1 MVIQNVLY
9 PVTMQQE
16 KNSFQSSQTVQNQN
30 QDPAKKDQNN
40 GQDGVILS
48 ISADAVQLLQQE
60 QADTVSTVTELDG
73 DDNGKSQA
81 SQENADAAGNP
92 LDDMSKAMEIAR
104 RIMEGG
110 KVPSKDESF
119 LMEYNY
125 EMYAAAKN
133 MALLNQEEQKKYGS
147 VLDDQEDNS
156 GSGDNSVQ
164 DTDSTC
170 TSIDASQVVQKIG

>member
-16 KNSFQSSQTVQNQN
+16 KNSFQSSQKVQN
-30 QDPAKKDQNN
+30 QDPAKEEQNN

-48 ISADAVQLLQQE
+48 ISADAVQMMQQE
-60 QADTVSTVTELDG
+60 QAGTVSTVSELYS
-73 DDNGKSQA
+73 DDNEKSQA

-147 VLDDQEDNS
+147 VLDDQEDDS
-156 GSGDNSVQ
+156 GSEDKSVQ

>member
-16 KNSFQSSQTVQNQN
+16 KNSFQSSQKVQN
-30 QDPAKKDQNN
+30 QDPAKEEQNN

-48 ISADAVQLLQQE
+48 ISADAVQMMQQE
-60 QADTVSTVTELDG
+60 QAGTVSTVSELYS
-73 DDNGKSQA
+73 DDNGSSQA

-147 VLDDQEDNS
+147 VLDDQEDDS
-156 GSGDNSVQ
+156 GSEDKSVQ

>member
-16 KNSFQSSQTVQNQN
+16 KNSFQSSQKVQN
-30 QDPAKKDQNN
+30 QDPAKEEQNN

-48 ISADAVQLLQQE
+48 ISADAVQMMQQE
-60 QADTVSTVTELDG
+60 QAGTVSTVSELYS
-73 DDNGKSQA
+73 DDNEKSQA
-81 SQENADAAGNP
+81 SQENADPAGNP

-147 VLDDQEDNS
+147 VLDDQEDDS
-156 GSGDNSVQ
+156 GSEDKSVQ

>member
-16 KNSFQSSQTVQNQN
+16 KNSFQSSQKVQN
-30 QDPAKKDQNN
+30 QDPAKEEQNN

-48 ISADAVQLLQQE
+48 ISADAVQMMQQE
-60 QADTVSTVTELDG
+60 QAGTVSTVSELYS

-147 VLDDQEDNS
+147 VLDDQEDDS
-156 GSGDNSVQ
+156 GSEDKSVQ